1 MIQISL
7 APSLFSVLF
16 KFDYFSIASF
26 PFKTKEPRLF

>member
-7 APSLFSVLF
+7 APNLFFVLY

-26 PFKTKEPRLF
+26 SSKTKEPRLF